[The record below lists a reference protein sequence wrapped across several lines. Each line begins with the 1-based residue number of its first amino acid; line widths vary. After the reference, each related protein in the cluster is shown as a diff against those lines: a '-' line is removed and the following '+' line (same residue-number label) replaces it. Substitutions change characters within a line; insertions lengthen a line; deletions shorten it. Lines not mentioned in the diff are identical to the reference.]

1 MTYQVG
7 DRIKYGRVY
16 GTIKLITENVCWF
29 HQDETGA
36 YRFAPKDGITW
47 CNGQK
52 VTDEKQG
59 GKNVNG

>member
-16 GTIKLITENVCWF
+16 GTIKLLTPNVAWF
-29 HQDETGA
+29 HQDETGE

-52 VTDEKQG
+52 VTA
-59 GKNVNG
+59 